1 MLGDLLEKKLKGL
14 KNKKILVVMDDELA
28 FLGDLVEFDSNTMVL
43 KKVYQAPAD
52 QIRWKEM
59 PEEEKEIEE
68 KIEKKE
74 MIGYIEWTYIN
85 LEEVYICMDHVLRIW
100 HWKGFK
106 DEGTETKKGFSPV
119 YKKDYRRRE
128 ERMSTMGDVQDTL
141 GF

>member
-43 KKVYQAPAD
+43 KEVYQAPAD
-52 QIRWKEM
+52 QIKWKAM
-59 PEEEKEIEE
+59 PEEEREVEE

-100 HWKGFK
+100 HWKVFK
-106 DEGTETKKGFSPV
+106 DEGTGIKKGVSPV
-119 YKKDYRRRE
+119 YKKDYTRRE